1 MLGSDHCRV
10 SGGDNFFSVSLEMQD
25 CKPTGLRLNHF
36 ELFTQEFCR
45 SRVNSPENQL
55 GTSDKCVRVMSKT
68 ASSQARWI
76 GILVFLL
83 VISLGELTALLL
95 NYQNNFYLRQ
105 YVSDNLGG
113 TLVTAV
119 GLLVLAS
126 GAAYLVSK
134 KIWAA
139 KATGPH
145 VPVFARIGSFVGRRY
160 KLIIVFWILLLVAS
174 LPLSQQ
180 LSQVVTSSTSGGQSG
195 TSESAQAQ
203 NLMAQE
209 FPHPQ
214 SNTSAIIL
222 LQGNDITDNATK
234 QFTLD
239 LEQRLLENGVLNSLE
254 NVTSVYSIERAYL
267 TGYYLQQGYSY
278 AAAQYTA
285 NQTLWSHTLSTYPI
299 PIPPAILQN
308 FISPD
313 DKVMIVLVSFSKSPG
328 SFGSANT
335 DPILKNVVTMRDIIS
350 QLKASGGPS
359 QTYITGDLATTAD
372 SSLGSANDLSLI
384 EPVTIG
390 AILILTGLFFFAIAT
405 PFVPLTIVGLALL
418 ITEGGLYL
426 IGKFIVPIQDTTT
439 TFLFTIMLG
448 VGTDYSIF
456 LMARYREERVEGHD
470 KAQAVQT
477 SVTWSGE
484 SITTSATTVIIAFG
498 AMTISS
504 FTLLKSIGVGL
515 GFGVLIALLVSL
527 TLIPSFILIA
537 GDRIFWPRSGK
548 RFESYAIKA
557 RKKRIERP
565 GYFRRAASFSVKRPL
580 LVLGLTVLISIPAI
594 YISFTGATSYDFTAG
609 LTHAESV
616 DGLKVL
622 QQSFGAGQIGPTQVL
637 AQFPATILANGNL
650 TMGVQAGL
658 EKLSQNIAGLS
669 NVKEVTGPTRPNGSP
684 VDATNM
690 AALNSQER
698 LAILGTIGKDNRTGL
713 VTVLFVQEPFT
724 PDSLN
729 TVGQIRSLVTSLQSS
744 DASLAQDTI
753 LVGGASASTLDF
765 ANDTT
770 SQFNTMRVLTVA
782 AIFVVLLVVLG
793 SYPLAITGIL
803 SIGLSIT
810 WAYAATLLFFNN
822 VLGSGVLFIIPLI
835 LFLLLY
841 GIGMDYNIFILTR
854 IREEAQ
860 KGKETRQAVVD
871 AVDRTGG
878 IITALAFILAGALGS
893 LLLSSN
899 RLLEGFGFAI
909 ALAVVLDAMV
919 VRTYL
924 VPAIMSVLGQRA
936 WWGPNRLRRVRF
948 DKKNETQS
956 ANP

>member
-1 MLGSDHCRV
+1 
-10 SGGDNFFSVSLEMQD
+10 
-25 CKPTGLRLNHF
+25 
-36 ELFTQEFCR
+36 
-45 SRVNSPENQL
+45 
-55 GTSDKCVRVMSKT
+55 MSKT
-68 ASSQARWI
+68 GSSQARWI
-76 GILVFLL
+76 GVIVFLL
-83 VISLGELTALLL
+83 TVSFGEFAALIL

-105 YVSDNLGG
+105 YVSDNLIA
-113 TLVTAV
+113 TVVTSV
-119 GLLVLAS
+119 GLLVFAA
-126 GAAYLVSK
+126 GVAYLVSK
-134 KIWAA
+134 KLGVA
-139 KATGPH
+139 KSTVPH

-160 KLIIVFWILLLVAS
+160 KLIIVFWILLFAVS

-180 LSQVVTSSTSGGQSG
+180 LSQVVTSSTSGGQSN
-195 TSESAQAQ
+195 TSESARAQ
-203 NLMAQE
+203 SILAQE
-209 FPHPQ
+209 FPRPQ
-214 SNTSAIIL
+214 ANTSAIIL
-222 LQGNDITDNATK
+222 LQGNDVTDNATK
-234 QFTLD
+234 RFTIH
-239 LEQRLLENGVLNSLE
+239 LEERLLVQGVLNSVE
-254 NVTSVYSIERAYL
+254 NVTSVYSIERAFL
-267 TGYYLQQGYSY
+267 IGYYLQQNSSPS
-278 AAAQYTA
+278 AARAQA
-285 NQTLWSHTLSTYPI
+285 NLTLWSETLATYKVPI
-299 PIPPAILQN
+299 PQAILQN

-313 DKVMIVLVSFSKSPG
+313 HKVMIVLVSFSKSPG

-350 QLKASGGPS
+350 KLKASDGGPS
-359 QTYITGDLATTAD
+359 QTYVTGDLATTAD
-372 SSLGSANDLSLI
+372 SSLGSERDLGLI
-384 EPVTIG
+384 EPVTVG
-390 AILILTGLFFFAIAT
+390 AILILAGLFFFAIAT
-405 PFVPLTIVGLALL
+405 PFVPLTIVGMALL

-426 IGKFIVPIQDTTT
+426 IGKYIIPIQDTTT

-470 KAQAVQT
+470 KPAAVHI

-484 SITTSATTVIIAFG
+484 SIATSATTVIIAFG

-504 FTLLKSIGVGL
+504 FTLLQSIGVGL

-548 RFESYAIKA
+548 RFESYAVKA
-557 RKKRIERP
+557 RKKRSERP
-565 GYFRRAASFSVKRPL
+565 GYFRRAAGFSVKRPGLVLALTL
-580 LVLGLTVLISIPAI
+580 LVSIPAI
-594 YISFTGATSYDFTAG
+594 YISLTGTTSYDFTAG

-616 DGLKVL
+616 DGLAVL
-622 QQSFGAGQIGPTQVL
+622 EKSFGAGQIGPTQVL
-637 AQFPATILANGNL
+637 VQFPGPILTNGNL
-650 TMGVQAGL
+650 TKSAQNSLDG
-658 EKLSQNIAGLS
+658 LSQIIENLS
-669 NVKEVTGPTRPNGSP
+669 NVNKVTGPTRPNG
-684 VDATNM
+684 VLLDATNM
-690 AALNSQER
+690 RGVMPLDR
-698 LAILGTIGKDNRTGL
+698 LAILGDIGKDNRTAL
-713 VTVLFVQEPFT
+713 VTVLFKDEPFT
-724 PDSLN
+724 A
-729 TVGQIRSLVTSLQSS
+729 RSLDTVSQMRSAIGTIQKLNSTSLGQS
-744 DASLAQDTI
+744 TI

-765 ANDTT
+765 SNETVG
-770 SQFNTMRVLTVA
+770 QFNTMRILTVS
-782 AIFVVLLVVLG
+782 AIFLVLLVVLG

-822 VLGSGVLFIIPLI
+822 VLGSGVLFIIPLV

-860 KGKETRQAVVD
+860 KGKETHQAVVD

-878 IITALAFILAGALGS
+878 IITALALILAGALGS

-956 ANP
+956 ARP

>member
-1 MLGSDHCRV
+1 
-10 SGGDNFFSVSLEMQD
+10 
-25 CKPTGLRLNHF
+25 
-36 ELFTQEFCR
+36 
-45 SRVNSPENQL
+45 
-55 GTSDKCVRVMSKT
+55 
-68 ASSQARWI
+68 
-76 GILVFLL
+76 
-83 VISLGELTALLL
+83 
-95 NYQNNFYLRQ
+95 
-105 YVSDNLGG
+105 
-113 TLVTAV
+113 
-119 GLLVLAS
+119 
-126 GAAYLVSK
+126 
-134 KIWAA
+134 
-139 KATGPH
+139 
-145 VPVFARIGSFVGRRY
+145 
-160 KLIIVFWILLLVAS
+160 
-174 LPLSQQ
+174 
-180 LSQVVTSSTSGGQSG
+180 
-195 TSESAQAQ
+195 
-203 NLMAQE
+203 MAQE

-214 SNTSAIIL
+214 ANTSAIIL
-222 LQGNDITDNATK
+222 LQGNDVTDNATK
-234 QFTLD
+234 RFTID
-239 LEQRLLENGVLNSLE
+239 LEKQFLVPGALNSVE
-254 NVTSVYSIERAYL
+254 NVTSIYSIERAYL
-267 TGYYLQQGYSY
+267 TGYYLQKGYSY
-278 AAAQYTA
+278 AAARDSA
-285 NQTLWSHTLSTYPI
+285 NQNLTALTLSTYPVQV
-299 PIPPAILQN
+299 PPAIRQN
-308 FISPD
+308 FISPNN
-313 DKVMIVLVSFSKSPG
+313 KVMIVLVGFSKSPG

-335 DPILKNVVTMRDIIS
+335 DPILKNVVIMRNIIS
-350 QLKASGGPS
+350 QLKVSDGGPS
-359 QTYITGDLATTAD
+359 QTYVTGDLATTAD
-372 SSLGSANDLSLI
+372 SSLGSERDLGLI

-390 AILILTGLFFFAIAT
+390 AILILAGLFFFAIAT

-426 IGKFIVPIQDTTT
+426 IGKYIILIQDTTT

-484 SITTSATTVIIAFG
+484 SIATSATTVIIAFG

-504 FTLLKSIGVGL
+504 FTLLRSIGVGL

-548 RFESYAIKA
+548 RFESFATKA
-557 RKKRIERP
+557 RKKRSERP
-565 GYFRRAASFSVKRPL
+565 GYFRRAAGFSVRRPL

-594 YISFTGATSYDFTAG
+594 YISFTGATSYDFAAG
-609 LTHAESV
+609 LANAESV
-616 DGLKVL
+616 HGLTVL

-637 AQFPATILANGNL
+637 VQFPAIILTNGNL
-650 TMGVQAGL
+650 TKGAQASL
-658 EKLSQNIAGLS
+658 EKLSQNIASLS
-669 NVKEVTGPTRPNGSP
+669 NVKAVTGPTRPNGVP

-690 AALNSQER
+690 TKLTTQQKF
-698 LAILGTIGKDNRTGL
+698 AIFGSIGKDNRTA
-713 VTVLFVQEPFT
+713 VVIALFVDEPLT
-724 PDSLN
+724 PRSLD
-729 TVGQIRSLVTSLQSS
+729 TVSQIRSLVTSLRSS
-744 DASLAQDTI
+744 DASLALDTI
-753 LVGGASASTLDF
+753 MVGGASASTLDF
-765 ANDTT
+765 ANDTVN
-770 SQFNTMRVLTVA
+770 QFNTMRILTVA

-822 VLGSGVLFIIPLI
+822 VLQSGVLFIIPLI

-878 IITALAFILAGALGS
+878 IITALALILAGALGS

-899 RLLEGFGFAI
+899 HLLEGFGFAI

-948 DKKNETQS
+948 DKKNKTQS

>member
-1 MLGSDHCRV
+1 
-10 SGGDNFFSVSLEMQD
+10 
-25 CKPTGLRLNHF
+25 
-36 ELFTQEFCR
+36 
-45 SRVNSPENQL
+45 
-55 GTSDKCVRVMSKT
+55 
-68 ASSQARWI
+68 
-76 GILVFLL
+76 
-83 VISLGELTALLL
+83 
-95 NYQNNFYLRQ
+95 
-105 YVSDNLGG
+105 
-113 TLVTAV
+113 
-119 GLLVLAS
+119 
-126 GAAYLVSK
+126 
-134 KIWAA
+134 
-139 KATGPH
+139 
-145 VPVFARIGSFVGRRY
+145 
-160 KLIIVFWILLLVAS
+160 
-174 LPLSQQ
+174 
-180 LSQVVTSSTSGGQSG
+180 
-195 TSESAQAQ
+195 
-203 NLMAQE
+203 
-209 FPHPQ
+209 
-214 SNTSAIIL
+214 
-222 LQGNDITDNATK
+222 
-234 QFTLD
+234 
-239 LEQRLLENGVLNSLE
+239 
-254 NVTSVYSIERAYL
+254 
-267 TGYYLQQGYSY
+267 
-278 AAAQYTA
+278 
-285 NQTLWSHTLSTYPI
+285 
-299 PIPPAILQN
+299 
-308 FISPD
+308 
-313 DKVMIVLVSFSKSPG
+313 
-328 SFGSANT
+328 
-335 DPILKNVVTMRDIIS
+335 LKNVVIIRNIIS
-350 QLKASGGPS
+350 QLKARDGGPS
-359 QTYITGDLATTAD
+359 QTYVTGDLATTAD
-372 SSLGSANDLSLI
+372 SSLGSQNDLSLI
-384 EPVTIG
+384 EPVTVG
-390 AILILTGLFFFAIAT
+390 AILILAGLFFFAIAT

-426 IGKFIVPIQDTTT
+426 IGKYILPVQDTTT

-484 SITTSATTVIIAFG
+484 SIATSATTVIIAFG

-504 FTLLKSIGVGL
+504 FTLLQSIGVGL

-548 RFESYAIKA
+548 RFESFAIRA
-557 RKKRIERP
+557 RKKRAERP
-565 GYFRRAASFSVKRPL
+565 GYFRRAAGFSVRRPA

-594 YISFTGATSYDFTAG
+594 YISLTGATSYDFAAG
-609 LTHAESV
+609 LANAESV
-616 DGLKVL
+616 HGLTVL
-622 QQSFGAGQIGPTQVL
+622 EQSFGAGQIGPTQVL
-637 AQFPATILANGNL
+637 VQFPATILTNGNL
-650 TMGVQAGL
+650 TNGAQASL
-658 EKLSQNIAGLS
+658 EKLSQSIAGVS
-669 NVKEVTGPTRPNGSP
+669 ANVKEVTGPTRPNGVT

-690 AALNSQER
+690 AGLTPQQR
-698 LAILGTIGKDNRTGL
+698 QAILGSIGQDNRTAM
-713 VTVLFVQEPFT
+713 VTVLFGDEPFT
-724 PDSLN
+724 QNSLN
-729 TVGQIRSLVTSLQSS
+729 TVSQIRSLVTSLQSS
-744 DASLAQDTI
+744 DASLAQDKI

-765 ANDTT
+765 ANDTVN
-770 SQFNTMRVLTVA
+770 QFNTMRVLTVA

-822 VLGSGVLFIIPLI
+822 VLQSGVLFIIPLI

-878 IITALAFILAGALGS
+878 IITALALILAGALGS

-948 DKKNETQS
+948 DETSETLSSGPQERKS
-956 ANP
+956 